1 MISADAADNS
11 PHTDTLLFGINSAVD
26 SDLIIYNSAE
36 FQVGLG
42 FSPTDDAYNFD
53 EDTSGHTLNVLA
65 NDGDSADSLTISSVS
80 TPSNGGT
87 VTIATDGKSVEYT
100 PAADFF
106 GEDVFTYT
114 AGDQSGSS
122 QATVTVQVFPVQD
135 PPIANEDIISS
146 VNEDDV
152 NILLDLMSNDS
163 IAPDTGETLR
173 IVAVTQEPKQVP
185 FQYLGMVFMFYIR
198 PTRILLELIPS
209 PTPSKIVMVD
219 KRLAM

>member
-1 MISADAADNS
+1 M
-11 PHTDTLLFGINSAVD
+11 LL
-26 SDLIIYNSAE
+26 
-36 FQVGLG
+36 
-42 FSPTDDAYNFD
+42 FD

-65 NDGDSADSLTISSVS
+65 NDGDSADSPCSSVF
-80 TPSNGGT
+80 PSNGGT
-87 VTIATDGKSVEYT
+87 VTIATDGKSVEY
-100 PAADFF
+100 AADFF

-163 IAPDTGETLR
+163 IAPDTGETLQ
-173 IVAVTQEPKQVP
+173 IVAVTQGAEAGAVSISRNGLHVLYTPDTDFVGTDTFTIEDSNGGQATGNVTVNVQAVNDP
-185 FQYLGMVFMFYIR
+185 PGAAGDTFTVDEDTIDA
-198 PTRILLELIPS
+198 ELDVLAND
-209 PTPSKIVMVD
+209 TNNRMKV
-219 KRLAM
+219 KRCR